1 MGEILLAQR
10 QGPAGFEKLVV
21 LKRPLQGASRSPG
34 LVSALIAEA
43 RLLAR
48 ISHPNVCQVFD
59 LEEAD
64 GEFLLS
70 MEYLQG
76 LTMWS
81 LLVDAE
87 KTSTP
92 LDPRVACGLFEQICN
107 GLSAIHGLRADGS
120 TGVVVHRDISP
131 GNLFV
136 TESGVVK
143 ILDLGIAKSND
154 AEERT
159 PYGLVKGK
167 MAYVSPEQVS
177 GLPYDGRADLF
188 SLGLVLYDLARG
200 RRPARERIGALVV
213 DTLELDAI
221 PAPIAAVIRRTV
233 TTSPT
238 ARYASAFEMAAALR
252 TAGVELGGTKHHGEV
267 GSWLTTRFGRELT
280 ARADG
285 IRDAI
290 ANVDREADTQI
301 INARSAS
308 PDDSAPIE
316 STSLRTR
323 ETEELALPASERLAL
338 RSDTISTRKPRS
350 VVLITSVGMISAIA
364 VVALAL
370 RFRATSPDTAQRS
383 TTPAALVTPSAATAA
398 PSAAGDPP
406 RAIEPRPEPSR
417 PVAKASVVR
426 PRVAVVPSGRITV
439 DSQPWAVVRL
449 GAHDL
454 GKTPMWNVAIA
465 PGVYQLH
472 AKTEDGR
479 TQALTV
485 KIAPAQER
493 KIRLDWAKP

>member
-34 LVSALIAEA
+34 LVGALIAEA

-48 ISHPNVCQVFD
+48 INHPNVCQVFD

-64 GEFLLS
+64 GEFLFS

-76 LTMWS
+76 LSMWT

-87 KTSTP
+87 KTNTP
-92 LDPRVACGLFEQICN
+92 LDPLIACGLFEQICD
-107 GLSAIHGLRADGS
+107 GLNAIHGLRADGS

-167 MAYVSPEQVS
+167 MSYVSPEQVS

-200 RRPARERIGALVV
+200 RRPPRERIGALVV
-213 DTLELDAI
+213 DKLELDAI

-233 TTSPT
+233 TTSPQ
-238 ARYASAFEMAAALR
+238 ARYTSASEMAAALR
-252 TAGVELGGTKHHGEV
+252 TAGAALGGAKNHGEV
-267 GSWLTTRFGRELT
+267 GFWLTTRFGRELT
-280 ARADG
+280 SRADG

-290 ANVDREADTQI
+290 ANVDLEDDTQI

-316 STSLRTR
+316 PTSLRTR
-323 ETEELALPASERLAL
+323 ETEELMLPASERLAL
-338 RSDTISTRKPRS
+338 RSDTMSTRKPRS
-350 VVLITSVGMISAIA
+350 VVLIAGVAMISAIA

-370 RFRATSPDTAQRS
+370 GLRADPPDTSQPS
-383 TTPAALVTPSAATAA
+383 TTPAVVPPSIAPTPPVAV
-398 PSAAGDPP
+398 DPP
-406 RAIEPRPEPSR
+406 RVIEPRPEPSR
-417 PVAKASVVR
+417 PKVAKSSVVR
-426 PRVAVVPSGRITV
+426 PHVAVTPSGRITV
-439 DSQPWAVVRL
+439 DSQPWATVRL
-449 GAHDL
+449 GTHEL
-454 GKTPMWNVAIA
+454 GNTPIWKIAIA
-465 PGVYQLH
+465 PGVYHLH
-472 AKTEDGR
+472 AETGDGR
-479 TQALTV
+479 KKDMTV
-485 KIAPAQER
+485 KIAPLQTQT
-493 KIRLDWAKP
+493 LLLNWGKP